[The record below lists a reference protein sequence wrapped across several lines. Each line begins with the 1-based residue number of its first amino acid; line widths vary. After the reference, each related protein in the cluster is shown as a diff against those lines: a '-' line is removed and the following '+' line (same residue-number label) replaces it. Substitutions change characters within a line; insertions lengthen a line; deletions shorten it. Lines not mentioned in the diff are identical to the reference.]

1 MTNKCTVSGSLR
13 PVMHFCFHFI
23 RGKGDTFNM
32 KWISIMVLWF
42 QIKIRSL
49 FKWYFLICVL
59 CYRSFFVKSYF
70 FICRFCY
77 SFVCVSVFIL
87 QVILHL
93 WYKEVICK
101 KKIQKEQYTSCS
113 LRKNI
118 LGNVSLHMR
127 IFFSLTKDYVL
138 ANTCVTTPAHY
149 IHEQSSL
156 IISDQNY

>member
-1 MTNKCTVSGSLR
+1 MGHSGRSCIS
-13 PVMHFCFHFI
+13 PFI
-23 RGKGDTFNM
+23 SYEGRGRL
-32 KWISIMVLWF
+32 SIWNEFQIWF
-42 QIKIRSL
+42 KIKIRSL

-101 KKIQKEQYTSCS
+101 KKNTERTVYQLFIEEKYTWKCFSSHEKC
-113 LRKNI
+113 
-118 LGNVSLHMR
+118 
-127 IFFSLTKDYVL
+127 FFSLTKDYVL
-138 ANTCVTTPAHY
+138 ANTCVITPAHY

>member
-1 MTNKCTVSGSLR
+1 MWNESQ
-13 PVMHFCFHFI
+13 
-23 RGKGDTFNM
+23 
-32 KWISIMVLWF
+32 LWF

-93 WYKEVICK
+93 WYKQVICK
-101 KKIQKEQYTSCS
+101 KKTPERTVYQLSIEEKYTWKCFSS
-113 LRKNI
+113 HKN
-118 LGNVSLHMR
+118 
-127 IFFSLTKDYVL
+127 FFSLTKDYVL
-138 ANTCVTTPAHY
+138 ADTCVTTPAHY

>member
-1 MTNKCTVSGSLR
+1 MGHSGRSCIS
-13 PVMHFCFHFI
+13 PFI
-23 RGKGDTFNM
+23 SYEGRG
-32 KWISIMVLWF
+32 ILSIWNEFQLWF

-59 CYRSFFVKSYF
+59 CY
-70 FICRFCY
+70 CY

-93 WYKEVICK
+93 WYKQVICK
-101 KKIQKEQYTSCS
+101 KKTKKQKEQYTSCS

-127 IFFSLTKDYVL
+127 NFFSLTKDYVL
-138 ANTCVTTPAHY
+138 ANTCVITPAHY

>member
-1 MTNKCTVSGSLR
+1 MGHSGRS
-13 PVMHFCFHFI
+13 CISAFI
-23 RGKGDTFNM
+23 SYEGRG
-32 KWISIMVLWF
+32 ILSIWNEFQLWF

-93 WYKEVICK
+93 WYKQIICKK
-101 KKIQKEQYTSCS
+101 KKIQKEQYTLSMHRGKIY
-113 LRKNI
+113 LEMF
-118 LGNVSLHMR
+118 LFTWEFF
-127 IFFSLTKDYVL
+127 FFSDKRLCIGEYL
-138 ANTCVTTPAHY
+138 CHNTGPLYPRAK
-149 IHEQSSL
+149 
-156 IISDQNY
+156 

>member
-49 FKWYFLICVL
+49 LKWYFLIYVL
-59 CYRSFFVKSYF
+59 CY
-70 FICRFCY
+70 CY

-93 WYKEVICK
+93 WYKQVICK
-101 KKIQKEQYTSCS
+101 KKKTQKEQYTSCS

-138 ANTCVTTPAHY
+138 ADTCVITPAHY

>member
-1 MTNKCTVSGSLR
+1 MGHSGRSCIS
-13 PVMHFCFHFI
+13 PFI
-23 RGKGDTFNM
+23 SYEGRG
-32 KWISIMVLWF
+32 ILSIWNEFQLWF

-59 CYRSFFVKSYF
+59 CY
-70 FICRFCY
+70 CY

-93 WYKEVICK
+93 WYKQVICK
-101 KKIQKEQYTSCS
+101 KKQN
-113 LRKNI
+113 RKNSI
-118 LGNVSLHMR
+118 PAVHWGKIGTWKCFSSHEN
-127 IFFSLTKDYVL
+127 FFSLTKDYVL
-138 ANTCVTTPAHY
+138 ANTCVITPAHY

>member
-1 MTNKCTVSGSLR
+1 MGHSGRSCIS
-13 PVMHFCFHFI
+13 PFI
-23 RGKGDTFNM
+23 SYEGRGRL
-32 KWISIMVLWF
+32 SIWNEFQLWF
-42 QIKIRSL
+42 KIKIRSL

-59 CYRSFFVKSYF
+59 CY
-70 FICRFCY
+70 CY

-93 WYKEVICK
+93 WYKQVICK
-101 KKIQKEQYTSCS
+101 KKNPERTVYQLFIEEKLE
-113 LRKNI
+113 

-138 ANTCVTTPAHY
+138 ANTCVITPAHC

>member
-1 MTNKCTVSGSLR
+1 MGHSGRSCIS
-13 PVMHFCFHFI
+13 PFI
-23 RGKGDTFNM
+23 SYEGRG
-32 KWISIMVLWF
+32 ILSIWNEFQLWF

-59 CYRSFFVKSYF
+59 CY
-70 FICRFCY
+70 CY

-93 WYKEVICK
+93 WYKQVICK
-101 KKIQKEQYTSCS
+101 KNKKTERTVYQLFIEEKLE
-113 LRKNI
+113 
-118 LGNVSLHMR
+118 LGNVSLQMR
-127 IFFSLTKDYVL
+127 IFFSLTKDSVL
-138 ANTCVTTPAHY
+138 VNTCVTTPAHY

>member
-1 MTNKCTVSGSLR
+1 MGHSGRSCIS
-13 PVMHFCFHFI
+13 PFI
-23 RGKGDTFNM
+23 SYEGRGRL
-32 KWISIMVLWF
+32 SIWNEFQLWF

-59 CYRSFFVKSYF
+59 CY
-70 FICRFCY
+70 CY

-93 WYKEVICK
+93 WYKHK
-101 KKIQKEQYTSCS
+101 KKNKY
-113 LRKNI
+113 RKNSI
-118 LGNVSLHMR
+118 PAVHWGKIYLEMFLFTWE

-138 ANTCVTTPAHY
+138 ANTCVITPAHY

>member
-1 MTNKCTVSGSLR
+1 MGHSGRS
-13 PVMHFCFHFI
+13 CISAFI
-23 RGKGDTFNM
+23 SYEGRGVL
-32 KWISIMVLWF
+32 SIWNEFQLWF

-59 CYRSFFVKSYF
+59 CY
-70 FICRFCY
+70 CY

-93 WYKEVICK
+93 WYKQVICK
-101 KKIQKEQYTSCS
+101 KKPKKTERTVYQLFIEEKLE
-113 LRKNI
+113 

-127 IFFSLTKDYVL
+127 IFFSLTKDYVF
-138 ANTCVTTPAHY
+138 ANTCVITPAHY
-149 IHEQSSL
+149 IHEQSL

>member
-1 MTNKCTVSGSLR
+1 MGHSGRSCIS
-13 PVMHFCFHFI
+13 PFI
-23 RGKGDTFNM
+23 SYEGRG
-32 KWISIMVLWF
+32 ILSIWNEFQLWF

-93 WYKEVICK
+93 WYKQVICK
-101 KKIQKEQYTSCS
+101 KKKKTQKEQYTSCS
-113 LRKNI
+113 LRKNWNLEMFLFTWEFFFLWQKTMYWRI
-118 LGNVSLHMR
+118 PVS
-127 IFFSLTKDYVL
+127 
-138 ANTCVTTPAHY
+138 
-149 IHEQSSL
+149 
-156 IISDQNY
+156 

>member
-1 MTNKCTVSGSLR
+1 MGHSGRS
-13 PVMHFCFHFI
+13 CISAFI
-23 RGKGDTFNM
+23 SYEGRG
-32 KWISIMVLWF
+32 ILSIWNEFQLWF

-59 CYRSFFVKSYF
+59 CY
-70 FICRFCY
+70 CY

-101 KKIQKEQYTSCS
+101 KKNTERTVYQLFIEEKLE
-113 LRKNI
+113 

-127 IFFSLTKDYVL
+127 IFFFSNKRLCIGEYL
-138 ANTCVTTPAHY
+138 CHNTGPLYPRAK
-149 IHEQSSL
+149 
-156 IISDQNY
+156 

>member
-1 MTNKCTVSGSLR
+1 MGHSGRSCI
-13 PVMHFCFHFI
+13 FAFI
-23 RGKGDTFNM
+23 SYEGRG
-32 KWISIMVLWF
+32 ILSIWNEFQLWF

-93 WYKEVICK
+93 WYKQVICK
-101 KKIQKEQYTSCS
+101 KKTKKQKEQYTSCS
-113 LRKNI
+113 WRKNWNLEMFLFTWEFFFLWQMTMYWRI
-118 LGNVSLHMR
+118 PVS
-127 IFFSLTKDYVL
+127 
-138 ANTCVTTPAHY
+138 
-149 IHEQSSL
+149 
-156 IISDQNY
+156 

>member
-1 MTNKCTVSGSLR
+1 MVHSGRSCIS
-13 PVMHFCFHFI
+13 PFI
-23 RGKGDTFNM
+23 SYEGRGRL
-32 KWISIMVLWF
+32 SIWNEFQLWF
-42 QIKIRSL
+42 KIKIRSL

-101 KKIQKEQYTSCS
+101 KKIQKKQYTSCS

-138 ANTCVTTPAHY
+138 ANTCVITPAHY

>member
-1 MTNKCTVSGSLR
+1 MGHAGRSCIS
-13 PVMHFCFHFI
+13 PFI
-23 RGKGDTFNM
+23 SYEGRGILSMWNEFQ
-32 KWISIMVLWF
+32 LWF

-49 FKWYFLICVL
+49 FKWYFLIYVL
-59 CYRSFFVKSYF
+59 CY
-70 FICRFCY
+70 CY

-93 WYKEVICK
+93 WYKQVICK
-101 KKIQKEQYTSCS
+101 KKKTQKEQYTSCS

-138 ANTCVTTPAHY
+138 VNTCVTTPAHY

>member
-1 MTNKCTVSGSLR
+1 MGHSGRSCI
-13 PVMHFCFHFI
+13 FAFI
-23 RGKGDTFNM
+23 SYEGRG
-32 KWISIMVLWF
+32 ILSIWNEFQLWF

-59 CYRSFFVKSYF
+59 CY
-70 FICRFCY
+70 CY

-93 WYKEVICK
+93 WYKQVICK
-101 KKIQKEQYTSCS
+101 KTKTERTVYQLFIEEKLE
-113 LRKNI
+113 

-138 ANTCVTTPAHY
+138 ADTCVITPAHY

>member
-1 MTNKCTVSGSLR
+1 MGHSGRS
-13 PVMHFCFHFI
+13 CISAFI
-23 RGKGDTFNM
+23 SYEGRG
-32 KWISIMVLWF
+32 ILSIWNEFQLWF

-93 WYKEVICK
+93 WYKQVICK
-101 KKIQKEQYTSCS
+101 KKNQKTERTVYQLFIEEKYTWKCFSS
-113 LRKNI
+113 HENF
-118 LGNVSLHMR
+118 
-127 IFFSLTKDYVL
+127 FFSDKRLCIGEYL
-138 ANTCVTTPAHY
+138 CHNTGPLYPRAK
-149 IHEQSSL
+149 
-156 IISDQNY
+156 

>member
-1 MTNKCTVSGSLR
+1 MYCQWVTQAGHAFLQG
-13 PVMHFCFHFI
+13 
-23 RGKGDTFNM
+23 RGRL
-32 KWISIMVLWF
+32 SIWNEFQLWF

-59 CYRSFFVKSYF
+59 CY
-70 FICRFCY
+70 CY
-77 SFVCVSVFIL
+77 SFVCLSVFIL

-93 WYKEVICK
+93 WYKQVICK
-101 KKIQKEQYTSCS
+101 KKQKQKEQYTSCS

-127 IFFSLTKDYVL
+127 IFFSLTKDYVF
-138 ANTCVTTPAHY
+138 ANTCVITPAHY
-149 IHEQSSL
+149 INEQSSL

>member
-1 MTNKCTVSGSLR
+1 MGHSGRS
-13 PVMHFCFHFI
+13 CFSAFI
-23 RGKGDTFNM
+23 SYEGRG
-32 KWISIMVLWF
+32 ILSIWNEFQLWF

-93 WYKEVICK
+93 LYKQVICK
-101 KKIQKEQYTSCS
+101 KKKQKN
-113 LRKNI
+113 RKNSI
-118 LGNVSLHMR
+118 PAVHWGKIGTWKCFSSHENF
-127 IFFSLTKDYVL
+127 FFSDKRLCIGEYL
-138 ANTCVTTPAHY
+138 CHNTGPLYQRAK
-149 IHEQSSL
+149 
-156 IISDQNY
+156 

>member
-1 MTNKCTVSGSLR
+1 MGHSGRSCIS
-13 PVMHFCFHFI
+13 PFI
-23 RGKGDTFNM
+23 SYEGRG
-32 KWISIMVLWF
+32 ILSIWNEFQLWF

-93 WYKEVICK
+93 WYKQVICK
-101 KKIQKEQYTSCS
+101 KKQKQKQKEQYTSCS
-113 LRKNI
+113 LRKNWN
-118 LGNVSLHMR
+118 LEMFLFTWDF
-127 IFFSLTKDYVL
+127 FFSDKRLCIGEYL
-138 ANTCVTTPAHY
+138 CHNTGPLYPRAK
-149 IHEQSSL
+149 
-156 IISDQNY
+156 

>member
-1 MTNKCTVSGSLR
+1 MGHSGRSCIS
-13 PVMHFCFHFI
+13 PFI
-23 RGKGDTFNM
+23 SYEGRG
-32 KWISIMVLWF
+32 ILSIWNEFQLWF

-59 CYRSFFVKSYF
+59 CY
-70 FICRFCY
+70 CY

-93 WYKEVICK
+93 WYKQVICSK
-101 KKIQKEQYTSCS
+101 KNT
-113 LRKNI
+113 KNPERTVYQLFI
-118 LGNVSLHMR
+118 EEKLELGNVSLHMR

-138 ANTCVTTPAHY
+138 ADTCVTTPAHY

>member
-1 MTNKCTVSGSLR
+1 MGHSGRS
-13 PVMHFCFHFI
+13 CISAFI
-23 RGKGDTFNM
+23 SYEGRG
-32 KWISIMVLWF
+32 ILSIWNEFQLWF

-49 FKWYFLICVL
+49 FKWYFLIYVL
-59 CYRSFFVKSYF
+59 CY
-70 FICRFCY
+70 CY

-93 WYKEVICK
+93 WYKQVICK
-101 KKIQKEQYTSCS
+101 KKQKQKEQYTSCS

-127 IFFSLTKDYVL
+127 IFFSLTKDYVF
-138 ANTCVTTPAHY
+138 ANTCVITPAHY
-149 IHEQSSL
+149 IHEQSL